1 MLVISPIRLPHN
13 TVTGDI
19 LSETQNPCSVPRAGI
34 GRRGDMQTA
43 LTEQPDNN
51 YSVRQNSVR
60 LLIVII
66 ITVSL
71 QELVIHSGILFTS
84 RVIGHIG
91 SGQFAAVKKGKWL
104 TNDGEKEVAIKTLHS
119 DDAGDTKRVK
129 CLQEAAI
136 MAQFY
141 HPNVVYLHGIMKENK
156 NVRCMQ

>member
-1 MLVISPIRLPHN
+1 M
-13 TVTGDI
+13 
-19 LSETQNPCSVPRAGI
+19 
-34 GRRGDMQTA
+34 
-43 LTEQPDNN
+43 
-51 YSVRQNSVR
+51 
-60 LLIVII
+60 
-66 ITVSL
+66 
-71 QELVIHSGILFTS
+71 IHSGILFTS

-119 DDAGDTKRVK
+119 DAGDTNRVK

-156 NVRCMQ
+156 NVRCMNFRILF